1 MNRGLM
7 FDNSHP
13 WFAPLYRRVLI
24 VAVCFLWLV
33 IEAIAEEPLW
43 QIVAFAVLAY
53 AIWAFL
59 WKYEPPKDASGD
71 PKQE

>member
-7 FDNSHP
+7 SDRSHP
-13 WFAPLYRRVLI
+13 WYAPLYRRVLI

-33 IEAIAEEPLW
+33 IEAFSEPSAW
-43 QIVAFAVLAY
+43 RIIAFAALTY

-59 WKYEPPKDASGD
+59 WKYEPPKETSGKSEQD
-71 PKQE
+71 